1 MDQSLTVQ
9 IVGWNSAAAL
19 PAALDRLKLCP
30 KEIIIRYIDNNSA
43 DRSVE
48 TVKKMLPA
56 AQVIELDRNTGFAAA
71 HNLGFKHCTTS
82 LVMLHNPDLVLDLDS
97 LPQLTGVF
105 EEARVGAVQGKIL
118 KGRNSQGKDIIDSTG
133 VVMTLAL
140 NGADRGEGETRL
152 PGLRCAGGVESR
164 QADAGLPFLR
174 R

>member
-97 LPQLTGVF
+97 LPQLTGCLKKQGW
-105 EEARVGAVQGKIL
+105 EQCRAR
-118 KGRNSQGKDIIDSTG
+118 
-133 VVMTLAL
+133 
-140 NGADRGEGETRL
+140 
-152 PGLRCAGGVESR
+152 
-164 QADAGLPFLR
+164 F
-174 R
+174 